1 MKIFI
6 ILISICFSI
15 VGYGQQQKT
24 KPISQWQPIY
34 FIDSVKIDLPQLF
47 FDPNKIADIN
57 VVSNYYDSAKQIHGK
72 MFITSKDPKDFNF
85 LSVADITNAYK
96 KGTKTPTIFMLDNEF
111 LKDIAAFKIDSSYIL
126 KVEVLR
132 ASEIEY
138 LKNTLPNLTIVKI
151 ITRTK
156 ENLDRQNQIRI
167 QGTETTLRK

>member
-57 VVSNYYDSAKQIHGK
+57 VVSNNIIPQKKFNAKISINPKNQKLLI
-72 MFITSKDPKDFNF
+72 FYPLLTSQTLIKRAQKHQQFLCWTMNF
-85 LSVADITNAYK
+85 
-96 KGTKTPTIFMLDNEF
+96 
-111 LKDIAAFKIDSSYIL
+111 
-126 KVEVLR
+126 
-132 ASEIEY
+132 
-138 LKNTLPNLTIVKI
+138 
-151 ITRTK
+151 
-156 ENLDRQNQIRI
+156 
-167 QGTETTLRK
+167 